1 MPNLEVEGYGPTKE
15 VRRSKTDCKENF
27 IKPFFLLKWKE
38 HRNFS
43 TFNKKI
49 EV

>member
-15 VRRSKTDCKENF
+15 VGRSKTDCKENF
-27 IKPFFLLKWKE
+27 IKSFFLLKWKE